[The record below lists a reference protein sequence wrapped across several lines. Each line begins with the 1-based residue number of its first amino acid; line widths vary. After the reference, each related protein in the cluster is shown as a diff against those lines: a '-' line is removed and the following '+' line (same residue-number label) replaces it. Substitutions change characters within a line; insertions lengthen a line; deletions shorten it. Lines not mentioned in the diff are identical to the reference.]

1 VEKSCKRARGQRPRR
16 RPAQWA
22 HAARRAVP
30 MRSARG
36 PSSIGGGRS
45 IATAWSTPG
54 GSTGHPGSMGHRFI
68 PACDADRSAAATVRI
83 GGLLARRA
91 GLLAAMPRR
100 AQMRPGGVVTPAIL
114 QSGGEPEGVR
124 ASRQPGGFWPGGY
137 ELRRSSRAGDFLVA
151 DALRLE
157 TAEEARRYLQEI
169 QAPACSGAALAS
181 QTARPQHARN
191 LVSRA
196 LPGTRRTPSTW
207 SAARSSTGSSTT
219 VQGRPGRSRPVSN
232 R

>member
-1 VEKSCKRARGQRPRR
+1 
-16 RPAQWA
+16 
-22 HAARRAVP
+22 
-30 MRSARG
+30 
-36 PSSIGGGRS
+36 
-45 IATAWSTPG
+45 
-54 GSTGHPGSMGHRFI
+54 MGHRFI

-83 GGLLARRA
+83 SGLLARRA

-196 LPGTRRTPSTW
+196 FPGYATYSIYLVRGPVFYRIFDD
-207 SAARSSTGSSTT
+207 
-219 VQGRPGRSRPVSN
+219 RPGPAGTLPSRLQQVAGLAAVDAMACALPATGCSPS
-232 R
+232 RA